1 MWGYATGN
9 PTVIGVVVVLV
20 VGAAIAYLVQRYLKR
35 KR

>member
-20 VGAAIAYLVQRYLKR
+20 AGAAIAYLVQRYR
-35 KR
+35 KRNK